1 MSLEVTE
8 NVALQAAHNK
18 SIPLK
23 SKVKIFLPLLFF
35 LIALIQ
41 HNVIPNQQV
50 VPMQVQYGFLLTFFL
65 ILFTVLIIFSFFNKS
80 LFQRLNESSPFL
92 SLVIGIFIVWEIITQ
107 KFNLLPMPYFPS
119 PVKIFEA
126 LVTDSGLLAVSTLHS
141 LRLLVLGYV
150 LGTLF
155 GLITGILLGWY
166 QKFRYWVNPFL
177 RLIGPIP
184 ATAWIPIVLIVFPS
198 SFSAS
203 IFLISLST
211 WFSVTVMTWTGIA
224 SVNHSYFEVAKTLGA
239 NERYLILRVAI
250 PSAFPS
256 IFVGLFMGLGVS
268 FVTLIVAEMIGVKAG
283 LGWYVQWAQGW
294 AEYYKVYAA
303 LFIMAVLFSTIITIF
318 FKVRDRILIYQ
329 KGLIKW

>member
-8 NVALQAAHNK
+8 NVVLQATDKK
-18 SIPLK
+18 SISIS
-23 SKVKIFLPLLFF
+23 SKVKIFLLPLL
-35 LIALIQ
+35 LVIDLIQ
-41 HNVIPNQQV
+41 HSLLPNQQLIA
-50 VPMQVQYGFLLTFFL
+50 MQVQYSFILSFFL
-65 ILFTVLIIFSFFNKS
+65 TLSIALIICSFFNKS
-80 LFQRLNESSPFL
+80 LFQRVEEKSPLL
-92 SLVIGIFIVWEIITQ
+92 SLVVGILIVWEIVTQ
-107 KFNLLPMPYFPS
+107 KLNLLPMPYFPS
-119 PVKIFEA
+119 PVKILEA
-126 LVTDSGLLAVSTLHS
+126 LISDSGILAISTLYS
-141 LRLLVLGYV
+141 LRLLILGYV
-150 LGTLF
+150 IGTLF

-184 ATAWIPIVLIVFPS
+184 ATAWIPVVLIIFPS

-203 IFLISLST
+203 IFLIALST
-211 WFSVTVMTWTGIA
+211 WFSVSVMTWSGIA
-224 SVNHSYFEVAKTLGA
+224 SVNNSYFEVAKTLGA
-239 NERYLILRVAI
+239 NEKYLILRVAI

-303 LFIMAVLFSTIITIF
+303 LAIMAVLFSTIITIF
-318 FKVRDRILIYQ
+318 FKFRDRILIYQ
-329 KGLIKW
+329 KGLMKW